1 VGREAIERAAG
12 QAGRHIEPDHFGIS
26 LAVADGELPVE
37 LAAAVRRRRPD
48 VDPGE
53 LIATSWDQLH
63 RQLDA
68 YLDAG
73 LTKFVIR
80 PASSEPVDDF
90 IDRFV
95 DELADR
101 QN

>member
-1 VGREAIERAAG
+1 
-12 QAGRHIEPDHFGIS
+12 
-26 LAVADGELPVE
+26 LAVADGELPAE

-48 VDPGE
+48 LDPGE
-53 LIATSWDQLH
+53 LIAAGWDRLH
-63 RQLDA
+63 RQLDG

-73 LTKFVIR
+73 VTKFVIR
-80 PASSEPVDDF
+80 PSGQAPLDGF

-95 DELADR
+95 AELAGR